1 MLTTIGALLE
11 EGDLPMPTYEYQCK
25 TCGHHFERVQRFSDA
40 PLTECP
46 ECSGVIRR
54 VIHPAGIV
62 FKGSGWYITD
72 SRKGSE
78 SGGVNGGSK
87 SETKG
92 ETKSETKSEGT
103 ESGAA
108 ASSSS
113 ESKPEPKA
121 EKAATD

>member
-1 MLTTIGALLE
+1 MSATIRALLE
-11 EGDLPMPTYEYQCK
+11 EDDQRMPTYEYQCR

-46 ECSGVIRR
+46 QCSGEVRR

-72 SRKGSE
+72 SRKGGGDAKSE
-78 SGGVNGGSK
+78 SKGES
-87 SETKG
+87 KG
-92 ETKSETKSEGT
+92 ETKSESKD
-103 ESGAA
+103 SG
-108 ASSSS
+108 SSSTS
-113 ESKPEPKA
+113 SGESKPA

>member
-1 MLTTIGALLE
+1 ME
-11 EGDLPMPTYEYQCK
+11 EDDQRMPTYEYQCR

-46 ECSGVIRR
+46 QCSGEVRR

-72 SRKGSE
+72 NRKGGGDAKSE
-78 SGGVNGGSK
+78 SK
-87 SETKG
+87 SES
-92 ETKSETKSEGT
+92 KSETKSESKD
-103 ESGAA
+103 SG
-108 ASSSS
+108 SSSTS
-113 ESKPEPKA
+113 SGESKPA